1 MLVKIE
7 RTNKKN
13 FDTLK
18 MCFDVTNLEQTLA
31 RPLPSHRAGPSPDK
45 SGHSVS
51 VNIFPSTEIYNIVFS
66 VYSFQFSTSLSF
78 VLIKSVRCSV
88 PILSSFLTPGT
99 YKECYYTLVL
109 V

>member
-18 MCFDVTNLEQTLA
+18 MCFDVTNLEQTLD

-51 VNIFPSTEIYNIVFS
+51 VNIFPSTEHSNSSETSGEVVQYIRY
-66 VYSFQFSTSLSF
+66 STSGF
-78 VLIKSVRCSV
+78 
-88 PILSSFLTPGT
+88 FLTHGT
-99 YKECYYTLVL
+99 YKEFKECYYTLVL